1 MHLQDGYA
9 RAIPMYVGVLHV
21 LIHRLVREFGTYFS
35 CFLMAGRCVASV
47 VTRSA
52 SQTWWLW
59 RLECHWQVLGE
70 V

>member
-1 MHLQDGYA
+1 
-9 RAIPMYVGVLHV
+9 MYVGVLHV

-59 RLECHWQVLGE
+59 RLECHWQVLG
-70 V
+70 